1 MSEWLEPGADH
12 VLEGGAIPDTLY
24 VQLHTGAPGTAGTGN
39 VAGESSR
46 QSFTRTTPAAGVA
59 RNVGVILWE
68 SAAATETVT
77 HVTVW
82 TASTGGTAL
91 FGDALPSSVAVG
103 VGENIEIAAEA
114 LSITFTLLGG

>member
-39 VAGESSR
+39 IAGESTR
-46 QSFTRTTPAAGVA
+46 KSFTRTTPAAGVA
-59 RNVGVILWE
+59 KNAGVILWE
-68 SAAATETVT
+68 NAAANEDIS

-82 TASTGGTAL
+82 TASSGGTGL
-91 FGDALPSSVAVG
+91 FADALPSSVTVG
-103 VGENIEIAAEA
+103 IGENIEIAAEA
-114 LSITFTLLGG
+114 LVITFTLFGS